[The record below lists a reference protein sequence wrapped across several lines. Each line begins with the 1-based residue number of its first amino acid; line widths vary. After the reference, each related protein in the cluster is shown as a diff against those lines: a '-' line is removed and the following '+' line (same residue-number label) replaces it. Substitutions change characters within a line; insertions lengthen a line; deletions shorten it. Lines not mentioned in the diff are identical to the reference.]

1 MFNSTQ
7 VKTLHNV
14 VPDKNDL
21 IKLLRETNEILKAQL
36 MERSKLKPSD
46 TQKNLHNCHEKIAQ
60 LNIEEAFITI
70 LRFSQNDY

>member
-1 MFNSTQ
+1 MSNSTQ

-14 VPDKNDL
+14 IPNKNDL

-46 TQKNLHNCHEKIAQ
+46 TQKNLHNRNEKIAQ